1 MEHAESSALL
11 VSGWHRMGYNFH
23 DMTTISKELERLIRI
38 LHQTLG
44 NALTDGKFILFGT
57 GSTQLLAAAVNA
69 LSHNSSSSSRVVASV
84 PYYAVSGL
92 IVILVTSPY
101 KSLKDSTIPLLWI
114 YAFFNLDEW
123 CNGQLYEMQV
133 ELFDSRESTFEGD
146 AKCWKNNS
154 DTTSTVIEFV
164 TSPNNPDGQMNE
176 AIFNGS
182 NVKTINDRAYY
193 WPHFT
198 AIPAPDDGDLTIFT
212 ISKLTGHAGSR
223 LG

>member
-44 NALTDGKFILFGT
+44 NAQTDGKFILFGT

-92 IVILVTSPY
+92 VVILVTSPY
-101 KSLKDSTIPLLWI
+101 KSLKDSTIPCCGFMHFLTLMNGVMVSFMKCKWSCLIQGNPRLKGTPSVGRTTQILQVPLLS
-114 YAFFNLDEW
+114 L
-123 CNGQLYEMQV
+123 
-133 ELFDSRESTFEGD
+133 
-146 AKCWKNNS
+146 
-154 DTTSTVIEFV
+154 
-164 TSPNNPDGQMNE
+164 
-176 AIFNGS
+176 
-182 NVKTINDRAYY
+182 
-193 WPHFT
+193 
-198 AIPAPDDGDLTIFT
+198 
-212 ISKLTGHAGSR
+212 
-223 LG
+223 